1 MPVHR
6 IPLAEWVAPERAYLA
21 LFAGEGESF
30 WLDSA
35 DDAGRSWMGSRAGGD
50 ALLTASVS
58 RGEYTRDIDG
68 SAESE
73 PGTIFDALR
82 LPAADAPIGWVGWL
96 GYELGTQTAG
106 VALPQ
111 SDVPDAALLRPSR
124 VLEFDHDAR
133 TVHAVVAGTDE
144 DAKSWAGQVGARLAA
159 SATPE
164 PVADARAHPEPAHWR
179 HGAEDYVR
187 LIGHAQAAIGRGDA
201 YQLCL
206 TNTMSVRGAFD
217 PVETY
222 RRLRTTSPS
231 HHAGLLRFGEIAL
244 LSSSP
249 EQFLGIEPSG
259 RMRTKPI
266 KGTRPRSAS
275 IARDIELRSELESS
289 GKEQAENLMIVDLM
303 RNDLGRV
310 AQLGTVVVTSL
321 LAVESYAQVHQ
332 LVSTIEANLA
342 PGLSAID
349 AIEACFPAGSMTGA
363 PKISALGILAQL
375 EAGPRGIYSGVFGR
389 IDPGGYTDLAM
400 VIRSIVLGPDAATIG
415 TGGGITSL
423 SVQSEELEE
432 TRVKARAL
440 LAALGV
446 RS

>member
-1 MPVHR
+1 M
-6 IPLAEWVAPERAYLA
+6 
-21 LFAGEGESF
+21 
-30 WLDSA
+30 
-35 DDAGRSWMGSRAGGD
+35 
-50 ALLTASVS
+50 
-58 RGEYTRDIDG
+58 
-68 SAESE
+68 
-73 PGTIFDALR
+73 
-82 LPAADAPIGWVGWL
+82 
-96 GYELGTQTAG
+96 
-106 VALPQ
+106 
-111 SDVPDAALLRPSR
+111 
-124 VLEFDHDAR
+124 
-133 TVHAVVAGTDE
+133 
-144 DAKSWAGQVGARLAA
+144 
-159 SATPE
+159 
-164 PVADARAHPEPAHWR
+164 
-179 HGAEDYVR
+179 
-187 LIGHAQAAIGRGDA
+187 
-201 YQLCL
+201 
-206 TNTMSVRGAFD
+206 
-217 PVETY
+217 
-222 RRLRTTSPS
+222 
-231 HHAGLLRFGEIAL
+231 RFGEIAL

-310 AQLGTVVVTSL
+310 AQLGTVMVTSL

-363 PKISALGILAQL
+363 PKISAMGILAQL

-423 SVQSEELEE
+423 SVPSEELEE
-432 TRVKARAL
+432 THVKARAL